1 MIIKIIGFA
10 IVGLVLLLL
19 IKQNSSNF
27 AVLVELVVVVMVIIA
42 IIPEVEKM
50 LALFNSIQG
59 LSSVSG
65 SALKILFKAFGIL
78 ALGAVVSDVCRDNG
92 EGAVAG
98 VVDLSVKML
107 AISCALP
114 VFRAVIEI
122 ALTFFNR

>member
-1 MIIKIIGFA
+1 M
-10 IVGLVLLLL
+10 GLVFLLL

-27 AVLVELVVVVMVIIA
+27 AVLVEFLVVVMVIIA

-50 LALFNSIQG
+50 LALFDSIQG
-59 LSSVSG
+59 LSSVSE

-78 ALGAVVSDVCRDNG
+78 ALGAVASDICRDNG

-98 VVDLSVKML
+98 VVDLSVKIL
-107 AISCALP
+107 ALSCALP

-122 ALTFFNR
+122 ALTFFAG